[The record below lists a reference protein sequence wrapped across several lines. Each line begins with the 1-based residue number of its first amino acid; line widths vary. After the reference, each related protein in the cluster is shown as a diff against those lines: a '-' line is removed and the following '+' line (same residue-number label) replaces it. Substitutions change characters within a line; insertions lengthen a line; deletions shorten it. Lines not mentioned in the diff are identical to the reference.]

1 MKTVLSLV
9 LILTISLAFAGNIKD
24 KEQKPK
30 SQSSVSISGK
40 IVDSISKEALTGVK
54 IYVEELNQV
63 VYTDFDGNF
72 YIPVSTDTEISK
84 LKISYISYEEKS
96 VEINAGSS
104 LNIEINK
111 VF

>member
-9 LILTISLAFAGNIKD
+9 LILTISIAFAGNIKD
-24 KEQKPK
+24 KEQKAK
-30 SQSSVSISGK
+30 SESSVSISGK
-40 IVDSISKEALTGVK
+40 IVDSVSKEALTGVK
-54 IYVEELNQV
+54 ILVEELNQV
-63 VYTDFDGNF
+63 VYTDFEGNF
-72 YIPVSTDTEISK
+72 YIPVSTDKEISK